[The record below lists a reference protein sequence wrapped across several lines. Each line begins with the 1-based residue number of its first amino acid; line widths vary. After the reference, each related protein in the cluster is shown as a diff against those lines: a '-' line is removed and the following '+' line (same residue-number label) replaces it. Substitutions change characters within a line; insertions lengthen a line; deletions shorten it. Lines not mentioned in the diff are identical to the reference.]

1 MCMSVYKYRRAPIHI
16 CIYAGSRNFLG
27 RVPYAASHVDLWM
40 GADWT
45 LQQCQELRALNPR
58 TLILSSINA
67 VEGFTHD
74 DIPEAYYLHNISGQG
89 PNDRWRI
96 ASMHR

>member
-1 MCMSVYKYRRAPIHI
+1 MQAQTCTKHTRV
-16 CIYAGSRNFLG
+16 CAGSRNFAG
-27 RVPYAASHVDLWM
+27 RVSYAASHVDLWM

-45 LQQCQELRALNPR
+45 LEQCQALRALNAR

-67 VEGFTHD
+67 VEGHGTS

-89 PNDRWRI
+89 PNDR
-96 ASMHR
+96 